1 MIFIF
6 TLSVCCCGLDMFA
19 ATPRSWLIKQKHLF
33 AFKFKFMG
41 NVEHEI
47 PLLHV
52 PVKVTFGN
60 VLVWFLISSNGRGA
74 GRLVC
79 TTKWEINNRQTP
91 NGAILLCQAL
101 FFFIFFQKPNQSSNT
116 YLEEISSET
125 TNLKPFDSIYNSEN
139 NSLLWIHRNVMF
151 LQSHCFDFT
160 LPFCQGFSLG
170 FHFIVLT
177 PSDLA
182 SATLS
187 LINFFER
194 YCKLN
199 KNK

>member
-1 MIFIF
+1 
-6 TLSVCCCGLDMFA
+6 MFA

-41 NVEHEI
+41 NVEYEI

-60 VLVWFLISSNGRGA
+60 VLVWFLIWSNGRGA

-139 NSLLWIHRNVMF
+139 NSQKRNVSSVTLFWFHASFLSGIFPWFSLYCFNTVRPCVSDLEPHQLLWKI
-151 LQSHCFDFT
+151 LQVE
-160 LPFCQGFSLG
+160 QKQKM
-170 FHFIVLT
+170 
-177 PSDLA
+177 
-182 SATLS
+182 
-187 LINFFER
+187 
-194 YCKLN
+194 CK
-199 KNK
+199 

>member
-1 MIFIF
+1 MGWICLQRRPEVDWSNKN
-6 TLSVCCCGLDMFA
+6 TCLPSNSN
-19 ATPRSWLIKQKHLF
+19 SWEMLNMKYHFYIKQCF
-33 AFKFKFMG
+33 
-41 NVEHEI
+41 
-47 PLLHV
+47 

-60 VLVWFLISSNGRGA
+60 VLVWFLIWSNGRGA

-91 NGAILLCQAL
+91 NGGNSSFPGFV
-101 FFFIFFQKPNQSSNT
+101 FFFPFLPKTKSIIKHLFRGILFRDNKF
-116 YLEEISSET
+116 ET
-125 TNLKPFDSIYNSEN
+125 FAFDSIYDSEK
-139 NSLLWIHRNVMF
+139 NSLFWIHRNVMF

-170 FHFIVLT
+170 FLFIVLT
-177 PSDLA
+177 LSDLA

-187 LINFFER
+187 LINFIEK

-199 KNK
+199 NNKTMCK

>member
-1 MIFIF
+1 MCWCESLFGAM
-6 TLSVCCCGLDMFA
+6 VVERVD
-19 ATPRSWLIKQKHLF
+19 LF
-33 AFKFKFMG
+33 A
-41 NVEHEI
+41 
-47 PLLHV
+47 PL
-52 PVKVTFGN
+52 
-60 VLVWFLISSNGRGA
+60 S
-74 GRLVC
+74 GRLI
-79 TTKWEINNRQTP
+79 TDKHQMGQFFFAR
-91 NGAILLCQAL
+91 LC

-139 NSLLWIHRNVMF
+139 NSLFWIHRNVMF
-151 LQSHCFDFT
+151 LQLHCFEFT

-170 FHFIVLT
+170 FLFIVLT

-187 LINFFER
+187 LINFFEK

-199 KNK
+199 NNETISK

>member
-41 NVEHEI
+41 NVEYEI

-52 PVKVTFGN
+52 PVKVTFNN
-60 VLVWFLISSNGRGA
+60 VLVWFLIWSNGRGA

-91 NGAILLCQAL
+91 NGAILLCQAFFHFLPKTKSIIKHL
-101 FFFIFFQKPNQSSNT
+101 FRGNLFRDNKF
-116 YLEEISSET
+116 ET
-125 TNLKPFDSIYNSEN
+125 FWFNLKFWE
-139 NSLLWIHRNVMF
+139 
-151 LQSHCFDFT
+151 
-160 LPFCQGFSLG
+160 
-170 FHFIVLT
+170 
-177 PSDLA
+177 
-182 SATLS
+182 
-187 LINFFER
+187 
-194 YCKLN
+194 
-199 KNK
+199 